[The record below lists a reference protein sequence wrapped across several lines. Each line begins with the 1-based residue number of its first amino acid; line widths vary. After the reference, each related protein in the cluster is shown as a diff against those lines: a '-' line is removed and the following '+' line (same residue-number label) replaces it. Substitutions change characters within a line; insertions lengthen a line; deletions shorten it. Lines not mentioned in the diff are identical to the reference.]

1 VLVGAVALATGGA
14 AGAADAPT
22 AGGPVTVRILE
33 SSVDPASVSVAP
45 GDTVVW
51 INESD
56 GRKSV
61 VATDASFDS
70 GSLDRG
76 DRFQFAF
83 TEPRT
88 VTYTVMPGP
97 GITGTVVVNA
107 APGPPAPAPVP
118 APTQFA
124 YTGAG
129 SAWTAAGGALVL
141 GLGVWLVVSG
151 RRLAALALSGLGV
164 TLHRDTLLPTR
175 RHRRELRARARRGP
189 SRP

>member
-1 VLVGAVALATGGA
+1 V
-14 AGAADAPT
+14 
-22 AGGPVTVRILE
+22 AGGPTTVRITE
-33 SSVDPASVSVAP
+33 SGVDPQSVSVAP

-56 GRKSV
+56 GRRSV

-107 APGPPAPAPVP
+107 APGTPPPTGAPAP
-118 APTQFA
+118 TEFA

-129 SAWTAAGGALVL
+129 SAWTAAAGVLVL
-141 GLGVWLVVSG
+141 GFGVWFVVSG
-151 RRLAALALSGLGV
+151 RRLTALALSGLGV
-164 TLHRDTLLPTR
+164 TLHRDTMLPTR
-175 RHRRELRARARRGP
+175 RHRRELRARARRDR
-189 SRP
+189 SRR